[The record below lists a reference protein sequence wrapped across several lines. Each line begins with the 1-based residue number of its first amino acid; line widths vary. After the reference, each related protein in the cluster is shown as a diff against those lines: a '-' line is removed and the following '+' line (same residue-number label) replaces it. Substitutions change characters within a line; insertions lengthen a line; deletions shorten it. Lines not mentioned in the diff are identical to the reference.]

1 MNVNKII
8 KRRGLDGKVLT
19 EQDIMDHKKLL
30 KECGLPDTL
39 NDTASQ
45 ETLEKI
51 YPHLKK
57 TKAEKEISMNDKYIT
72 PRSFSNMHTIDRECP
87 LCEGEIMSVEFG
99 STESDE
105 SEEGEMCR
113 NPKCEYEEIYND
125 RR

>member
-8 KRRGLDGKVLT
+8 KRRGLDDKVLT
-19 EQDIMDHKKLL
+19 EQDIIKHKRLL
-30 KECGLPDTL
+30 RECGLPDTIG
-39 NDTASQ
+39 DSVSQ
-45 ETLEKI
+45 EELEER

-72 PRSFSNMHTIDRECP
+72 PRSFSNMHTIDGKCP

-105 SEEGEMCR
+105 SEEGEMCK
-113 NPKCEYEEIYND
+113 NPKCEYEEIYSD